1 MVRDETFEEFSKWW
15 LKKYPNATGEDL
27 ISTFEARKRWREN
40 QRFIIKQELI
50 RYGLIDE
57 NGIRPG
63 GIYPSGPFL
72 NGMGRKVVKHNE

>member
-1 MVRDETFEEFSKWW
+1 MARDETFEDFSKWW

-27 ISTFEARKRWREN
+27 ISIFEARKSWREN

-63 GIYPSGPFL
+63 LSIRRVRSL
-72 NGMGRKVVKHNE
+72 MARHRSHK

>member
-15 LKKYPNATGEDL
+15 LKKYPNATDKDML
-27 ISTFEARKRWREN
+27 ITFGVRQRWREN

-57 NGIRPG
+57 NGKRPG
-63 GIYPSGPFL
+63 VIY
-72 NGMGRKVVKHNE
+72 NE